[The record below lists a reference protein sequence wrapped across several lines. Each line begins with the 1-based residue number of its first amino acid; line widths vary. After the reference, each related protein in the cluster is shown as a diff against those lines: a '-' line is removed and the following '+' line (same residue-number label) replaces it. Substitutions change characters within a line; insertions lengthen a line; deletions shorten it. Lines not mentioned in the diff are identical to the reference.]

1 MKKISAILAAC
12 ALLLLPSCRFIRIS
26 DDFDENVIVDS
37 DEGIVPGESVEPSD
51 NYITR
56 DNVTGEFHSLT
67 CNIPGDVQYV
77 PGDCSVS
84 LYGADNILK
93 HVTVSNEN
101 GTLVI
106 KSDGTNFRN
115 IKTFKV
121 NVSSP
126 VLEKADFNGAVDFSA
141 PKGITALDFAL
152 QINGAG
158 DIDIQGLA
166 ADKASVTVNG
176 AGDARIT
183 GIDCETLSVDI
194 NGAGDATVAGRAT
207 KASLQVSGAGDIDAG
222 ALDCNEIE
230 SKVRGIGRV
239 ERPKN

>member
-1 MKKISAILAAC
+1 M
-12 ALLLLPSCRFIRIS
+12 
-26 DDFDENVIVDS
+26 
-37 DEGIVPGESVEPSD
+37 
-51 NYITR
+51 
-56 DNVTGEFHSLT
+56 
-67 CNIPGDVQYV
+67 
-77 PGDCSVS
+77 
-84 LYGADNILK
+84 
-93 HVTVSNEN
+93 SNEN

-106 KSDGTNFRN
+106 KSDGTTFRN

-183 GIDCETLSVDI
+183 GIDCETLSVGI

-207 KASLQVSGAGDIDAG
+207 KASLQVSGAGDIDAK
-222 ALDCNEIE
+222 ALECSDIE

-239 ERPKN
+239 EKPKS